1 MARLFITGAEIGTD
15 LSGASESVG
24 GFGGAV
30 SYSSTNP
37 RTGTYCFLCNP
48 VGSGLAQAWFGK
60 LSASGSRT
68 SINTATVYARGYAR
82 FEAFPASASE
92 EICSVSDTAGGI
104 KCTVRIDSNGKLN
117 LYTTDGTTLLA
128 GPTVS
133 AMPLNTYT
141 RIEVK
146 AGTGASAVAEVRVN
160 GAVVL
165 SATHSSTNNVQ
176 YFKLGKE
183 ANRNSQG
190 YTIRWDDIAT
200 DDAAY
205 PGPGEIRIALPNAA
219 GTDVDWTGAYT
230 TIDEVP
236 PNFSDFATVTGAGS
250 TYNITY
256 NVQDAATVAG
266 TGTINSVMVW
276 AFLNCGNVTP
286 QTVAPRARQSSS
298 VVNGSGFSLGS
309 GSGNVGLALLLT
321 TAPATG
327 AAWTNA
333 DFDALEVGARA
344 VTTSSTF
351 QLGATY
357 AMVEFTS
364 PEPPAGAG
372 NNTSRRRYPD
382 EVADRSQRRG
392 RRPAA

>member
-1 MARLFITGAEIGTD
+1 MARLFFTGAEVGSD

-24 GFGGAV
+24 GFGGAI

-48 VGSGLAQAWFGK
+48 VGAGLAQAWFGK

-205 PGPGEIRIALPNAA
+205 PGPGEIRIALPNGA
-219 GTDVDWTGAYT
+219 GTDVAWSGAYT
-230 TIDEVP
+230 LVDEVP
-236 PNFSDFATVTGAGS
+236 PDLGDFAQVIGDGS
-250 TYNITY
+250 TYDITY
-256 NVQDAATVAG
+256 AMQDAATVAG
-266 TGTINSVMVW
+266 TGSINSVIAWSFFSV
-276 AFLNCGNVTP
+276 GIG
-286 QTVAPRARQSSS
+286 APRNCATRVRQSSS
-298 VVNGSGFSLGS
+298 TQNTTGFSVS
-309 GSGNVGLALLLT
+309 GSTVGLAILLN
-321 TAPATG
+321 TAPATS

-333 DFDALEVGARA
+333 DFDALQIGARESEGA
-344 VTTSSTF
+344 GVF
-351 QLGATY
+351 KLGAVY

-372 NNTSRRRYPD
+372 NSTSRRRYPD
-382 EVADRSQRRG
+382 EVADRLQRRG

>member
-1 MARLFITGAEIGTD
+1 MARLFITGAEVGSD
-15 LSGASESVG
+15 LSGASEAVG
-24 GFGGAV
+24 GVGGAV

-92 EICSVSDTAGGI
+92 EICSFSDTTGGI

-128 GPTVS
+128 GPTVN

-176 YFKLGKE
+176 YFKIGKE

-205 PGPGEIRIALPNAA
+205 PGPGEIRIALPNAS
-219 GTDVDWTGAYT
+219 GTDSGWGGAYSDA
-230 TIDEVP
+230 DEVP
-236 PNFSDFATVTGAGS
+236 PNATDFLNVIGAGDV
-250 TYNITY
+250 TFNI
-256 NVQDAATVAG
+256 QDAATVAG
-266 TGTINSVMVW
+266 TGSINSVYVW
-276 AFLNCGNVTP
+276 SFF
-286 QTVAPRARQSSS
+286 QTGAGGPASCYTRARQSSS
-298 VVNGSGFSLGS
+298 VQNTGGFSVGGS
-309 GSGNVGLALLLT
+309 IVGLALPLL
-321 TAPATG
+321 TAPATS

-333 DFDALEVGARA
+333 DLDALEIGGRSAAVGAVFLLVA
-344 VTTSSTF
+344 S
-351 QLGATY
+351 Y
-357 AMVEFTS
+357 AMVEFVS
-364 PEPPAGAG
+364 PEPSSGPG

-382 EVADRSQRRG
+382 EVADRLQRRG